1 MKKLDFSLRNCFLNN
16 AFMIIKCMCRFQV
29 LIMGKY
35 LLLTAQTTTLDT
47 IKITALKILE
57 REEQGLTGNT
67 VRYRELHWARF
78 PFLRR
83 LHSEQ
88 ATVCLT
94 WRLNPVIKPEFYLLN
109 SKIGIRRITI
119 ARKGKDY
126 WKREPKKV
134 STAFCVCCAVTQS
147 GLILCNL
154 RDCSLSGSS
163 VHGDSPGNILERV
176 AISFSRGSLQP
187 RDQTQVSCIAGRFFT
202 NWATREAHILCIN
215 FPNH

>member
-1 MKKLDFSLRNCFLNN
+1 MDILFLTLLNILIKYSVLKFLFAFFKKEKWSVKKLDFSLRNCFLNN

-94 WRLNPVIKPEFYLLN
+94 
-109 SKIGIRRITI
+109 
-119 ARKGKDY
+119 
-126 WKREPKKV
+126 
-134 STAFCVCCAVTQS
+134 
-147 GLILCNL
+147 
-154 RDCSLSGSS
+154 
-163 VHGDSPGNILERV
+163 
-176 AISFSRGSLQP
+176 
-187 RDQTQVSCIAGRFFT
+187 
-202 NWATREAHILCIN
+202 
-215 FPNH
+215 